1 MSLTFEEKQN
11 LDFND
16 KFASSYDLIENDK
29 QNVFVT
35 GKAGTGKSTLL
46 QYFRDNTTKK
56 IVVLAPTG
64 VAAVNIK
71 GQTVHS
77 FFGFRPD
84 ITPENVFSIR
94 VNRAQ
99 KRMYQ
104 SLDAIVIDEISM
116 VRADLLDCIDTFLRM
131 YGKDQNRPFG
141 GIQMIFFGDLYQLPP
156 VVTRREESIFKDVYQ
171 SPFFFDSKSYSSL
184 NLRII
189 ELEKIYRQVD
199 EDFVNLLGGIRNRSC
214 SRYDMVVLNQRLN
227 PKFKIPEDEFYIS
240 LTTTNAIA
248 DRVNQEQL
256 ASIDGKLCEF
266 EGDLTGDFREKD
278 LPTHLTLKL
287 KEGSQVM
294 MLNNDPKGRWIN
306 GSIGKIT
313 YLNQEGFGEGPF
325 EVELQGGVVVEVVPV
340 TWEIYNFFYSEEEQS
355 IQSEAVG
362 SFKQYP
368 LKLAWAVTIHKS
380 QGKTFDR
387 MIVDIGRGT
396 FSHGQ
401 IYVALSR
408 CTSLEGIVL
417 RQPIYDHHLLIDPR
431 VIEFMNK
438 NQCS

>member
-1 MSLTFEEKQN
+1 MATTFEEKQN
-11 LDFND
+11 IDFND
-16 KFASSYDLIENDK
+16 KFAVSYDLLENDK
-29 QNVFVT
+29 QNIFVT

-46 QYFRDNTTKK
+46 QYFRDHTSKK

-77 FFGFRPD
+77 FFCFRPD
-84 ITPENVFSIR
+84 ITPENVYSIR
-94 VNRAQ
+94 VSRAQ
-99 KRMYQ
+99 RRMYE

-116 VRADLLDCIDTFLRM
+116 VRADLLDCIDAFLRM
-131 YGKDQNRPFG
+131 YGREKNKAFG
-141 GIQMIFFGDLYQLPP
+141 GIQMVFFGDLYQLPP
-156 VVTRREESIFKDVYQ
+156 VVTRREESIFKDVYP
-171 SPFFFDSKSYSSL
+171 SPFFFDAKCYGTL
-184 NLRII
+184 DLKII
-189 ELEKIYRQVD
+189 ELDKIYRQVD

-227 PKFKIPEDEFYIS
+227 PKFRIPEGEFFIS

-256 ASIDGKLCEF
+256 GLLEGKLCEF
-266 EGDLTGDFREKD
+266 QGDLVGEFKEKD
-278 LPTHLTLKL
+278 LPTHLNLKL
-287 KEGSQVM
+287 KEGAQVM

-306 GSIGKIT
+306 GSLGKVT

-325 EVELQGGVVVEVVPV
+325 EVELNGGKVVEVVPV
-340 TWEIYNFFYSEEEQS
+340 TWEIFRFYFDDDSQS
-355 IQSEAVG
+355 IESEAVG

-387 MIVDIGRGT
+387 VIVDIGRGT

-401 IYVALSR
+401 VYVALSR
-408 CTSLEGIVL
+408 CTTLEGIVL
-417 RQPIYDHHLLIDPR
+417 RQPIYDHHILIDKR